1 MLAMINLIKNKKRR
15 MVMEEGKTNFDIS
28 NLSLQDLIKVYEN
41 INSFLSFLDESKLD
55 ESEAGNE

>member
-1 MLAMINLIKNKKRR
+1 
-15 MVMEEGKTNFDIS
+15 MEEGKTNFDIS

-55 ESEAGNE
+55 ESEAGNEQFFRFY